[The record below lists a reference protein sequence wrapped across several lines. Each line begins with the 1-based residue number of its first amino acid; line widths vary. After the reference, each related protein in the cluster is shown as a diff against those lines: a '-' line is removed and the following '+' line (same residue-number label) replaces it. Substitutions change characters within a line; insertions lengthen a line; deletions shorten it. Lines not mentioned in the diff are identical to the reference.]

1 MDQHV
6 TEALAAEL
14 AKAVELIMS
23 PMTPQ
28 QARLEAYMA
37 CERFKEESPM
47 CAQVGLYLAST
58 PHHDQQVRHF
68 GLQLIEYT
76 IKFKWNCITH
86 EEKVYI
92 KDNAIKMLN
101 LGVGPAEDRTLLH
114 LKDALSRIIVEMIKR
129 EWPQQWSDLL
139 PELSQACSKGEAQTE
154 LVLLVFLRLVE
165 DVALLQTIESNQRRK
180 DMYQA
185 LNNNMN
191 DIFEFFLRL
200 VEQHVTT
207 FRETTRLGHFDK
219 ANAHSRVVEVV
230 LLTLSGFVEWVSIN
244 HIMSSNGKLMHF
256 LCILLNDKAFQCNAA
271 ECLAQ
276 ITNRKGQAKERKPL
290 LQLYNEEPLRYIY
303 SASQQQPDTSSTQ
316 SLEQQHNFL
325 KKLLQV
331 LNGMVQQ
338 LVALWGKDDATQRPA
353 QLEIMFECLLLLVQH
368 PSLTVAHG
376 AALIWQLLL
385 KHDGCSKD
393 YLMVNYIPKLIHT
406 LAPRIVKL
414 PYPAPT
420 TTTPAAAAAGTT
432 TTSPRTVPTTDCYI
446 RLEYDSEE
454 EFAIYFFRCRTDFLE
469 IFRQATLVQP
479 LITYGYCES
488 WLQSRLRHAH
498 QEPELSNTSCS
509 VMHPIYLE
517 WEALASVLDG
527 VLSRILL
534 VTERPAVASGLRL
547 LEECLKLETNNT
559 LIYSILLS
567 CISALFVFL
576 SMSSCQLTP
585 NNCVAMSG
593 VSLLPRVL
601 DKIFRALVVKPPNPQ
616 ELVQQK
622 SAKNLQRHA
631 VSLLVKLAH
640 KYPLLLLPVFDQINN
655 HVECLL
661 KSAAAAA
668 NQPNS
673 SNISI
678 NNSNISSNS
687 SNSSSPPLCRMIRTT
702 LQEALILISNHFC
715 DFERQQLFIEHIVAH
730 KRTEWLHFG
739 ELLKTPMD
747 FIHFVGLDKA
757 PAYDLSNDATLMNRS
772 RLLDA
777 LHVVLGVVKRC
788 TWPDDPDRAQ
798 RGGFV
803 IGCTE
808 LGNPICRNPATNNV
822 VPLLQHVLSLM
833 RVLNEMFRPE
843 ALAALAEGFRHIH
856 GMLEQDKKLLM
867 GICAVPVDPL
877 DSTIKSEP
885 TPFEKMQGF
894 MTMIIE
900 GCYHLMGSAGPSL
913 GRDLYQLMG
922 LSDAII
928 NNVFSCL
935 DIIPDYRVRPIIRV
949 FFKPFVYSCPPC
961 FYEPV
966 LVPLFAHLTPL
977 MCERLT
983 RRWHYISALYESGQL
998 NGEVNDTQ
1006 EVLED
1011 QLNRTLTREYL
1022 DVLKIALVGGQLGE
1036 HNAASGA
1043 GGGGSAQV
1051 VAMENEELS
1060 MDSAPQSRA
1069 LQTALL
1075 SDIISELGGKLLR
1088 HNLIGNYMLMTLLK
1102 AIAWNDGMCSMK
1114 AVNIA
1119 APVMRFLAAEQLM
1132 DENKAVSA
1140 FTAVLQGMQVHGQH
1154 EANQSGLIT
1163 LGVQFYELL
1172 RPKFPIL
1179 SEVLQ
1184 HIPSVNAADIQKFD
1198 EKVSVAPVKGNKV
1211 DRAKKDI
1218 FKKLTAQL
1226 VGRSVNQLFRHEVQI
1241 ANLPPMQ
1248 KSVSSIHSKV
1258 SSTDFMDNNQ
1268 NANLC
1273 SLFQRNEK

>member
-1 MDQHV
+1 MAQHGV

-14 AKAVELIMS
+14 AKAVDLIMH
-23 PMTPQ
+23 PMTVH

-37 CERFKEESPM
+37 CERFKEESPL
-47 CAQVGLYLAST
+47 CAQVGLYLASSA
-58 PHHDQQVRHF
+58 QFNQEVRHF

-139 PELSQACSKGEAQTE
+139 PELSQACTNGEAQTE

-200 VEQHVTT
+200 IEQHVTA
-207 FRETTRLGHFDK
+207 FRETTRLGNYHK
-219 ANAHSRVVEVV
+219 ANAHSRVVETV

-276 ITNRKGQAKERKPL
+276 ITNRKGQTKERKPL
-290 LQLYNEEPLRYIY
+290 LQLYGEEPLRYIY
-303 SASQQQPDTSSTQ
+303 TATQMQVDTSSAQ
-316 SLEQQHNFL
+316 AIEQHHNFL
-325 KKLLQV
+325 KKLIQV

-338 LVALWGKDDATQRPA
+338 LVALWGKDEGTQRPA
-353 QLEIMFECLLLLVQH
+353 QLNVMFECLLLLAQH

-376 AALIWQLLL
+376 ATLIWQLLL

-393 YLMVNYIPKLIHT
+393 YLMVNYIPKLIQT
-406 LAPRIVKL
+406 IAPRIVKISYPSQQSDGVTQVLL
-414 PYPAPT
+414 PNSTEA
-420 TTTPAAAAAGTT
+420 
-432 TTSPRTVPTTDCYI
+432 YI
-446 RLEYDSEE
+446 RMEYDSEE

-479 LITYGYCES
+479 LITYGYCEQ
-488 WLQSRLRHAH
+488 WLQMRLRNAH
-498 QEPELSNTSCS
+498 TEQEMSNMSCS
-509 VMHPIYLE
+509 VLDPIYLE
-517 WEALASVLDG
+517 WDALVCVLDG
-527 VLSRILL
+527 VLSRILM
-534 VTERPAVASGLRL
+534 VSERPAVAGGLRL
-547 LEECLKLETNNT
+547 LEECLKLETSNP

-593 VSLLPRVL
+593 VTLLPRVL
-601 DKIFRALVVKPPNPQ
+601 DKIFRALVLKPPN
-616 ELVQQK
+616 ELEKVQQK
-622 SAKNLQRHA
+622 SAKNLRRHA
-631 VSLLVKLAH
+631 ASLLVKLAH
-640 KYPLLLLPVFDQINN
+640 KYPLLLLPVFEQINN

-661 KSAAAAA
+661 KE
-668 NQPNS
+668 P
-673 SNISI
+673 
-678 NNSNISSNS
+678 
-687 SNSSSPPLCRMIRTT
+687 SSPHLCRMMRTT

-715 DFERQQLFIEHIVAH
+715 DFERQTLFIEHIIQQ
-730 KRTEWLHFG
+730 KRSEWLSFG
-739 ELLKTPMD
+739 DVFKSPLEFMR
-747 FIHFVGLDKA
+747 FVGLDK
-757 PAYDLSNDATLMNRS
+757 PPVYDIDRDPSVVQRS
-772 RLLDA
+772 RILDA

-803 IGCTE
+803 IGCTD
-808 LGNPICRNPATNNV
+808 LGNPICRNPATKHV
-822 VPLLQHVLSLM
+822 VPLLSHVLSLM
-833 RVLNEMFRPE
+833 RVLNELFRPE
-843 ALAALAEGFRHIH
+843 ALAALSEGYRNIH
-856 GMLEQDKKLLM
+856 GMLEHEKKLLM
-867 GICAVPVDPL
+867 GICAIPADPL
-877 DSTIKSEP
+877 DPTIKSEP
-885 TPFEKMQGF
+885 TAFEKMQTF
-894 MTMIIE
+894 MTVVSE

-913 GRDLYQLMG
+913 GRDLYQLVG

-928 NNVFSCL
+928 SNVFSCL
-935 DIIPDYRVRPIIRV
+935 DIIPDYRMRPIIRV
-949 FFKPFVYSCPPC
+949 FFKPFVYSCPPS
-961 FYEPV
+961 FYESV

-983 RRWHYISALYESGQL
+983 RRWIYISSLYESGQL

-1022 DVLKIALVGGQLGE
+1022 DVLKIALVGGQIGAD
-1036 HNAASGA
+1036 HVNAAGGA
-1043 GGGGSAQV
+1043 NV
-1051 VAMENEELS
+1051 VAMENEEHS
-1060 MDSAPQSRA
+1060 MDSVPQSRA
-1069 LQTALL
+1069 SQSALL
-1075 SDIISELGGKLLR
+1075 SDTISDLGGQLLR
-1088 HNLIGNYMLMTLLK
+1088 NGMIGNYILMTLLK

-1172 RPKFPIL
+1172 RPKFPVL

-1184 HIPSVNAADIQKFD
+1184 HIPSVNAADVQKFD
-1198 EKVSVAPVKGNKV
+1198 EKVAVAPVKGNKV

-1248 KSVSSIHSKV
+1248 SNQKQINSTSVDI
-1258 SSTDFMDNNQ
+1258 MDSNQ
-1268 NANLC
+1268 NANL
-1273 SLFQRNEK
+1273 SKLFHTEK

>member
-1 MDQHV
+1 MAQHGV

-14 AKAVELIMS
+14 AKAVDLIMH
-23 PMTPQ
+23 PQTVQ

-37 CERFKEESPM
+37 CERFKEESPL
-47 CAQVGLYLAST
+47 CAQVGLYLASSAQFN
-58 PHHDQQVRHF
+58 QQVRHF

-101 LGVGPAEDRTLLH
+101 VGVGPAEDRSLLH

-139 PELSQACSKGEAQTE
+139 PELSQACSNGEAQTE

-191 DIFEFFLRL
+191 DIFEFFLGL
-200 VEQHVTT
+200 VEQHVNA
-207 FRETTRLGHFDK
+207 FRETTRIGNYHK
-219 ANAHSRVVEVV
+219 ANAHSRVVETV

-256 LCILLNDKAFQCNAA
+256 LCILLNDRAFQYNAA

-276 ITNRKGQAKERKPL
+276 ITNRKGQTKERKPL
-290 LQLYNEEPLRYIY
+290 LQLYGEEPLRYIY
-303 SASQQQPDTSSTQ
+303 TASQLPPAQANNAQ
-316 SLEQQHNFL
+316 SIEQQHNFL
-325 KKLLQV
+325 KKLIQV

-338 LVALWGKDDATQRPA
+338 LVALWGKDDGIQRP
-353 QLEIMFECLLLLVQH
+353 QHLELMFECLLLLVQH

-376 AALIWQLLL
+376 AVLIWQLLL
-385 KHDGCSKD
+385 KHDPCSKD

-406 LAPRIVKL
+406 IAPRIVKI
-414 PYPAPT
+414 PYPSSTITNT
-420 TTTPAAAAAGTT
+420 TISSSS
-432 TTSPRTVPTTDCYI
+432 TSVNSTEAYI

-454 EFAIYFFRCRTDFLE
+454 EFAIFFFRCRTDFLE
-469 IFRQATLVQP
+469 IFRQSTLVQP
-479 LITYGYCES
+479 LITYGYCEQ
-488 WLQSRLRHAH
+488 WLQSRLRHA
-498 QEPELSNTSCS
+498 QSERESSNMDCS
-509 VMHPIYLE
+509 VLDPIYLE
-517 WEALASVLDG
+517 WDALVCVLDG

-534 VTERPAVASGLRL
+534 VAERPSVAGGLRL
-547 LEECLKLETNNT
+547 LEECLKLETINP

-593 VSLLPRVL
+593 VALLPRVL
-601 DKIFRALVVKPPNPQ
+601 DKIFRALVLKPPN
-616 ELVQQK
+616 ELEKVQMK
-622 SAKNLQRHA
+622 SAKNLRRHA
-631 VSLLVKLAH
+631 ASLLVKLAH
-640 KYPLLLLPVFDQINN
+640 KYPLLLLPVFEQINT

-661 KSAAAAA
+661 KE
-668 NQPNS
+668 
-673 SNISI
+673 
-678 NNSNISSNS
+678 
-687 SNSSSPPLCRMIRTT
+687 SPTQLCRMMRTT

-715 DFERQQLFIEHIVAH
+715 DFERQTIFIEHIVQQ
-730 KRTEWLHFG
+730 KRTEWLSFS
-739 ELLKTPMD
+739 EVFKTPQEFMR
-747 FIHFVGLDKA
+747 FVGLDKPPVFHIDSDPSVA
-757 PAYDLSNDATLMNRS
+757 NRA
-772 RLLDA
+772 RILDA
-777 LHVVLGVVKRC
+777 LNVVLGVVKRC

-798 RGGFV
+798 RGGFI
-803 IGCTE
+803 IGCTD
-808 LGNPICRNPATNNV
+808 LGNPICRNPATKHV
-822 VPLLQHVLSLM
+822 VPLLSQVLSLM
-833 RVLNEMFRPE
+833 RVLNELFRPE
-843 ALAALAEGFRHIH
+843 ALAALSDGYRNIH
-856 GMLEQDKKLLM
+856 GMLEHEKKLLM

-877 DSTIKSEP
+877 DTTIKTEP
-885 TPFEKMQGF
+885 TAFEKMQTF
-894 MTMIIE
+894 MMLITE

-913 GRDLYQLMG
+913 GRDLYQLLG
-922 LSDAII
+922 LSEAII
-928 NNVFSCL
+928 SNVFCCM
-935 DIIPDYRVRPIIRV
+935 DIIPDFRIRPIIRV
-949 FFKPFVYSCPPC
+949 FLKPFVYSCPPC
-961 FYEPV
+961 FYDMV

-983 RRWHYISALYESGQL
+983 RRWLYISSLYESGQL

-1022 DVLKIALVGGQLGE
+1022 DLLKIALVGGQIGAD
-1036 HNAASGA
+1036 HVNAAGA
-1043 GGGGSAQV
+1043 NA
-1051 VAMENEELS
+1051 VAMENEEHS

-1069 LQTALL
+1069 AQSALL

-1088 HNLIGNYMLMTLLK
+1088 NDLTGNYILMTLIK
-1102 AIAWNDGMCSMK
+1102 AIAWNDSMCNMK

-1119 APVMRFLAAEQLM
+1119 APVMRFMNVEQLM

-1172 RPKFPIL
+1172 RPKYPIL
-1179 SEVLQ
+1179 SEVLK

-1198 EKVSVAPVKGNKV
+1198 EKVAVASVKGNKV

-1218 FKKLTAQL
+1218 FKKMTAQL

-1241 ANLPPMQ
+1241 ANLPPMASQ
-1248 KSVSSIHSKV
+1248 KPTGGKRNSNSNDI
-1258 SSTDFMDNNQ
+1258 MDSNQ
-1268 NANLC
+1268 NA
-1273 SLFQRNEK
+1273 SLSQLFRTEK

>member
-1 MDQHV
+1 MAQHGV

-14 AKAVELIMS
+14 AKAVDLIMH
-23 PMTPQ
+23 PMTVQ

-37 CERFKEESPM
+37 CERFKEESPL
-47 CAQVGLYLAST
+47 CAQVGLYLASSA
-58 PHHDQQVRHF
+58 QFNQEVRHF

-139 PELSQACSKGEAQTE
+139 PELSQACTKGEAQTE

-200 VEQHVTT
+200 IEQHVTA
-207 FRETTRLGHFDK
+207 FRETTRLGNYHK
-219 ANAHSRVVEVV
+219 ANAHSRVVETV

-276 ITNRKGQAKERKPL
+276 ITNRKGQTKERKPL
-290 LQLYNEEPLRYIY
+290 LQLYGEEPLRYIY
-303 SASQQQPDTSSTQ
+303 TATQMQVDTSSAQ
-316 SLEQQHNFL
+316 AIEQHHNFL
-325 KKLLQV
+325 KKLIQV

-338 LVALWGKDDATQRPA
+338 LVALWGKDEGTQRPA
-353 QLEIMFECLLLLVQH
+353 QLNVMFECLLLLVQH

-376 AALIWQLLL
+376 ATLIWQLLL

-406 LAPRIVKL
+406 IAPRIVKISYPSQL
-414 PYPAPT
+414 PDGVTQPL
-420 TTTPAAAAAGTT
+420 
-432 TTSPRTVPTTDCYI
+432 SPNSTEAYI
-446 RLEYDSEE
+446 RMEYDSEE
-454 EFAIYFFRCRTDFLE
+454 DFAIYFFRCRTDFLE

-479 LITYGYCES
+479 LITYGYCEQ
-488 WLQSRLRHAH
+488 WLQLRLRNAH
-498 QEPELSNTSCS
+498 SEQEMSNISCS
-509 VMHPIYLE
+509 VLDPIYLE
-517 WEALASVLDG
+517 WDALVCVLDG
-527 VLSRILL
+527 VLSRILM
-534 VTERPAVASGLRL
+534 VSERPAVAGGLRL
-547 LEECLKLETNNT
+547 LEECLKLETSNP

-593 VSLLPRVL
+593 VALLPRVL
-601 DKIFRALVVKPPNPQ
+601 DKIFRALVLKPPN
-616 ELVQQK
+616 ELEKVQQK
-622 SAKNLQRHA
+622 SAKNLRRHA
-631 VSLLVKLAH
+631 ASLLVKLAH
-640 KYPLLLLPVFDQINN
+640 KYPLLLLPVFEQINN

-661 KSAAAAA
+661 KE
-668 NQPNS
+668 P
-673 SNISI
+673 
-678 NNSNISSNS
+678 
-687 SNSSSPPLCRMIRTT
+687 SSPHLCRMMRTT

-715 DFERQQLFIEHIVAH
+715 DFERQTLFIEHIIQQ
-730 KRTEWLHFG
+730 KRSEWLSFG
-739 ELLKTPMD
+739 DAFKSPLEFMR
-747 FIHFVGLDKA
+747 FVGLDK
-757 PAYDLSNDATLMNRS
+757 PPVYDIDRDPSVVQRS
-772 RLLDA
+772 RILDA

-803 IGCTE
+803 IGCTD
-808 LGNPICRNPATNNV
+808 LGNPICRNPATKHV
-822 VPLLQHVLSLM
+822 VPLLSHVLSLM
-833 RVLNEMFRPE
+833 RVLNELFRPE
-843 ALAALAEGFRHIH
+843 ALAALSEGYRNIH
-856 GMLEQDKKLLM
+856 GMLEHEKKLLM
-867 GICAVPVDPL
+867 GICAIPADPL
-877 DSTIKSEP
+877 DPTIKSEP
-885 TPFEKMQGF
+885 TAFEKMQTF
-894 MTMIIE
+894 MTLVSE

-913 GRDLYQLMG
+913 GRDLYQLVG

-928 NNVFSCL
+928 SNVFSCL
-935 DIIPDYRVRPIIRV
+935 DIIPDYRMRPIIRV
-949 FFKPFVYSCPPC
+949 FFKPFVYSCPPS
-961 FYEPV
+961 FYESV

-983 RRWHYISALYESGQL
+983 RRWIYISSLYESGQL

-1022 DVLKIALVGGQLGE
+1022 DVLKIALVGGQIGAD
-1036 HNAASGA
+1036 HVNAAGGA
-1043 GGGGSAQV
+1043 NV
-1051 VAMENEELS
+1051 VAMENEEHS

-1069 LQTALL
+1069 SQSALL
-1075 SDIISELGGKLLR
+1075 SDTISDLGGQLLR
-1088 HNLIGNYMLMTLLK
+1088 NGMIGNYILMTLLK

-1172 RPKFPIL
+1172 RPKFPVL

-1184 HIPSVNAADIQKFD
+1184 HIPSVNAADVQKFD
-1198 EKVSVAPVKGNKV
+1198 EKVAVAPVKGNKV

-1248 KSVSSIHSKV
+1248 SNQKQINTTSVDI
-1258 SSTDFMDNNQ
+1258 MDSNQ
-1268 NANLC
+1268 NANL
-1273 SLFQRNEK
+1273 SKLFRTEK

>member
-1 MDQHV
+1 MAQHGG

-14 AKAVELIMS
+14 AKAVDLILH

-47 CAQVGLYLAST
+47 CAQVGLFLANSVQY
-58 PHHDQQVRHF
+58 HQQVRHF

-86 EEKVYI
+86 EEKVFI
-92 KDNAIKMLN
+92 KDNAIKMLYN
-101 LGVGPAEDRTLLH
+101 GVGPAEDRSLLH

-139 PELSQACSKGEAQTE
+139 PELSQACNKGEAQTE

-185 LNNNMN
+185 LNNNMT

-200 VEQHVTT
+200 VEQHVTA
-207 FRETTRLGHFDK
+207 FRETTRLGNFHQ
-219 ANAHSRVVEVV
+219 ANAHSRVVEMV
-230 LLTLSGFVEWVSIN
+230 LLTLSGFVEWVSIQ

-276 ITNRKGQAKERKPL
+276 ITNRKGQVRERKPL
-290 LQLYNEEPLRYIY
+290 LHLYTEELLRYIF
-303 SASQQQPDTSSTQ
+303 SASQIPADTSSAQ
-316 SLEQQHNFL
+316 AVEQQHNFL

-338 LVALWGKDDATQRPA
+338 LTVLWGKDDTTQRPA
-353 QLEIMFECLLLLVQH
+353 HLEIMFECLLLLVQH
-368 PSLTVAHG
+368 PSITVAHG
-376 AALIWQLLL
+376 ATLIWQLLL
-385 KHDGCSKD
+385 KHDLCSKD
-393 YLMVNYIPKLIHT
+393 YAMIAYIPKLIHT
-406 LAPRIVKL
+406 IAPRIVKM
-414 PYPAPT
+414 PYPTSSTHCSATSVT
-420 TTTPAAAAAGTT
+420 TE
-432 TTSPRTVPTTDCYI
+432 SYI
-446 RLEYDSEE
+446 RMEYDSEE
-454 EFAIYFFRCRTDFLE
+454 EFAVYFFRCRTDFLE

-479 LITYGYCES
+479 LVTYGYCEQ
-488 WLQSRLRHAH
+488 WLQQRLRNALT
-498 QEPELSNTSCS
+498 ETGNVTCS
-509 VMHPIYLE
+509 VLDPIYLE
-517 WEALASVLDG
+517 WDALVCVIDG

-534 VTERPAVASGLRL
+534 VAERPSVPSGLRL
-547 LEECLKLETNNT
+547 LEECLKLETTNP

-576 SMSSCQLTP
+576 SMSSCQITP

-593 VSLLPRVL
+593 VTLLPRVL
-601 DKIFRALVVKPPNPQ
+601 DKIFRALVLKPSNQ
-616 ELVQQK
+616 LEKVQIK
-622 SAKNLQRHA
+622 SVKNLQRHA
-631 VSLLVKLAH
+631 ASLLVKLAH
-640 KYPLLLLPVFDQINN
+640 KYPLLLLPVFDQINTN
-655 HVECLL
+655 VECLL
-661 KSAAAAA
+661 KEP
-668 NQPNS
+668 NQHN
-673 SNISI
+673 
-678 NNSNISSNS
+678 
-687 SNSSSPPLCRMIRTT
+687 LCRLVRTM

-715 DFERQQLFIEHIVAH
+715 DFNRQTAFVEHIVQE
-730 KRTEWLHFG
+730 KRSEWLAFG
-739 ELLKTPMD
+739 EAFKTALD
-747 FIHFVGLDKA
+747 FQRFVGLDK
-757 PAYDLSNDATLMNRS
+757 PPVYPIENDPSLTNRS
-772 RLLDA
+772 RILDA

-803 IGCTE
+803 IGCTD
-808 LGNPICRNPATNNV
+808 LGNPICRNPATKHV
-822 VPLLQHVLSLM
+822 VPLLSHLLSLM
-833 RVLNEMFRPE
+833 RVLNELFRPE
-843 ALAALAEGFRHIH
+843 ALAALSEGYRNIH
-856 GMLEQDKKLLM
+856 GMLEHEKKLLM
-867 GICAVPVDPL
+867 GVCAIPADPL
-877 DSTIKSEP
+877 DTTIKSDP
-885 TPFEKMQGF
+885 TPFEKMQTF
-894 MTMIIE
+894 MAMVTE

-913 GRDLYQLMG
+913 GRDLYQLVG
-922 LSDAII
+922 LADVII
-928 NNVFSCL
+928 SNVFSCI
-935 DIIPDYRVRPIIRV
+935 DIIPDYRLRPIIRV

-961 FYEPV
+961 FYDSV
-966 LVPLFAHLTPL
+966 LVPLFAHITPL

-983 RRWHYISALYESGQL
+983 RRWVYISSLYESGQL

-1022 DVLKIALVGGQLGE
+1022 DVLKIALVGGQIGAD
-1036 HNAASGA
+1036 HVGGVDRSGSGVA
-1043 GGGGSAQV
+1043 HVVGGVGND
-1051 VAMENEELS
+1051 VAMENEEHS
-1060 MDSAPQSRA
+1060 MDSVPQSRA
-1069 LQTALL
+1069 SQSALL
-1075 SDIISELGGKLLR
+1075 SDIISDLGGKLLR
-1088 HNLIGNYMLMTLLK
+1088 NTMMSNYILMTLLN

-1154 EANQSGLIT
+1154 DANQSGLVT

-1179 SEVLQ
+1179 TEVLQ

-1198 EKVSVAPVKGNKV
+1198 EKISVAPVKGNKV

-1226 VGRSVNQLFRHEVQI
+1226 VGRSVNQLFRHEIQI

-1248 KSVSSIHSKV
+1248 PKTKTAADI
-1258 SSTDFMDNNQ
+1258 MDSNQ
-1268 NANLC
+1268 NADL
-1273 SLFQRNEK
+1273 SKLFSTKK

>member
-1 MDQHV
+1 MAQHHGG

-14 AKAVELIMS
+14 ATAVDLIMH
-23 PMTPQ
+23 PLTQQ

-37 CERFKEESPM
+37 CERFKEESPL
-47 CAQVGLYLAST
+47 CAQVGLFLASS
-58 PHHDQQVRHF
+58 PQSNQQVRHF

-76 IKFKWNCITH
+76 IKFRWNCITH

-101 LGVGPAEDRTLLH
+101 VGVGPAEDRSLLPT
-114 LKDALSRIIVEMIKR
+114 KNALSRIIVEMIKR

-139 PELSQACSKGEAQTE
+139 PELSQACTKGEAQTE

-200 VEQHVTT
+200 VEQHVTA
-207 FRETTRLGHFDK
+207 FRETTRQGHFTK
-219 ANAHSRVVEVV
+219 ANAHSRVVEMV
-230 LLTLSGFVEWVSIN
+230 LLTLSGFVEWVSIQ

-290 LQLYNEEPLRYIY
+290 LQLFNEEPLRYIY
-303 SASQQQPDTSSTQ
+303 QASQIPPDSGSS
-316 SLEQQHNFL
+316 LAVEQHHNFL

-331 LNGMVQQ
+331 LNGMAQQ
-338 LVALWGKDDATQRPA
+338 LVALWGKDDATQRPVH
-353 QLEIMFECLLLLVQH
+353 LEVLLECLLLLVQH
-368 PSLTVAHG
+368 QSLTVSHG
-376 AALIWQLLL
+376 SALIWQLLL
-385 KHDGCSKD
+385 KHEPCSKD
-393 YLMVNYIPKLIHT
+393 FATVNYIPKLIHT
-406 LAPRIVKL
+406 IAPRIVKL
-414 PYPAPT
+414 PYPAAT
-420 TTTPAAAAAGTT
+420 SSPASLSTEA
-432 TTSPRTVPTTDCYI
+432 YI

-454 EFAIYFFRCRTDFLE
+454 EFALYFFRCRTDFLE
-469 IFRQATLVQP
+469 IFRLATLVQP
-479 LITYGYCES
+479 LVTYGYCEQ
-488 WLQSRLRHAH
+488 WLQQRLRNAVA
-498 QEPELSNTSCS
+498 EADAEAKSGTVSCS
-509 VMHPIYLE
+509 VLDPVYLE
-517 WEALASVLDG
+517 WDALVSVLDG

-534 VTERPAVASGLRL
+534 VAERPSVPAGLRL
-547 LEECLKLETNNT
+547 LEECLKLETINP

-576 SMSSCQLTP
+576 SMSACQITAT
-585 NNCVAMSG
+585 NCVAMSG

-601 DKIFRALVVKPPNPQ
+601 DKIFRALVLKPPN
-616 ELVQQK
+616 ELEKVQAK
-622 SAKNLQRHA
+622 SAKNLRRHA
-631 VSLLVKLAH
+631 ASLLVKLAH
-640 KYPLLLLPVFDQINN
+640 KYPLLLLPVFEQING
-655 HVECLL
+655 HVELLL
-661 KSAAAAA
+661 KEPG
-668 NQPNS
+668 QHQ
-673 SNISI
+673 
-678 NNSNISSNS
+678 
-687 SNSSSPPLCRMIRTT
+687 LCRLMRTT

-715 DFERQQLFIEHIVAH
+715 DFERQTLFIEHIVQD
-730 KRTEWLHFG
+730 KRTEWLAFG
-739 ELLKTPMD
+739 DALKSPLAFMS
-747 FIHFVGLDKA
+747 FVGLDKPPIFA
-757 PAYDLSNDATLMNRS
+757 VEGAVTLQNRS

-808 LGNPICRNPATNNV
+808 LGNPICRNPATKHV
-822 VPLLQHVLSLM
+822 VPLLSHVLSLM
-833 RVLNEMFRPE
+833 RVLNELFAPE
-843 ALAALAEGFRHIH
+843 ALQALSEGYRGIH
-856 GMLEQDKKLLM
+856 GMLEHEKKLLM
-867 GICAVPVDPL
+867 GICALPTDPL
-877 DSTIKSEP
+877 DTTIRSEP
-885 TPFEKMQGF
+885 TAFEKMQTF
-894 MTMIIE
+894 MMMVTE

-913 GRDLYQLMG
+913 GRDLYQLLG
-922 LSDAII
+922 LADAIVT
-928 NNVFSCL
+928 NVFSRMDL
-935 DIIPDYRVRPIIRV
+935 VPDYRLRPIIRV
-949 FFKPFVYSCPPC
+949 FFKPFVYSCPPS
-961 FYEPV
+961 FYDSV
-966 LVPLFAHLTPL
+966 LVPLFAHLAPL

-983 RRWHYISALYESGQL
+983 RRWLYIASLYESGQL

-1022 DVLKIALVGGQLGE
+1022 DVLKIALVGGQIGAD
-1036 HNAASGA
+1036 HVAAGANANSN
-1043 GGGGSAQV
+1043 S
-1051 VAMENEELS
+1051 VAMENEEHS

-1069 LQTALL
+1069 SQSALL
-1075 SDIISELGGKLLR
+1075 SDIISDLGGKLLR
-1088 HNLIGNYMLMTLLK
+1088 NGLIGNYVLMTLLK

-1119 APVMRFLAAEQLM
+1119 APVMRFLAAEKLM
-1132 DENKAVSA
+1132 DENKAVTA

-1154 EANQSGLIT
+1154 EANQSGLVT

-1172 RPKFPIL
+1172 RPQFPIL

-1198 EKVSVAPVKGNKV
+1198 EKIAVAPIKGNKV

-1248 KSVSSIHSKV
+1248 SHKAKGAMGTTAADI
-1258 SSTDFMDNNQ
+1258 MDSNQ
-1268 NANLC
+1268 NA
-1273 SLFQRNEK
+1273 SLARLFGPEK